1 MHLRGKLIVN
11 IIRQIVIILNI
22 NTPINSVHVVEYHA
36 NTHYVN
42 VVPNTKTDTTKY
54 SYNKYGKR
62 SKLTN

>member
-1 MHLRGKLIVN
+1 MHLGGKLIVN

-22 NTPINSVHVVEYHA
+22 NTPINSAHVVEYHA

-42 VVPNTKTDTTKY
+42 VVPNTKTDITKY
-54 SYNKYGKR
+54 NYNKYGKR